1 MQNENR
7 TGKRNE
13 RRMRIEQG
21 KGNEGRMR
29 IEEEKETKEE

>member
-13 RRMRIEQG
+13 GGMRIEQG